1 MNKDSKPYW
10 LLVIPIIALVAL
22 FAGWIR
28 LDIVSPN
35 IMRYIIGALIVVAVV
50 INGMFYW
57 NMSLKKR
64 VDQKTKELTAALRAL
79 EQSNKKVN
87 GIINS
92 IPDMVFLLDRNGV
105 YLDYLSHV
113 NEKDLYLKPELFIG
127 KSLKDTMP
135 ESIAEKAMEKIRV
148 LFEIKQIQ
156 ILNYELMINGSLG
169 FYESRFV
176 MIDEDMVMC
185 IIRDI
190 SEKKKNED
198 LLYSLSIHDMP
209 TGLYN
214 RNYFE
219 EKIKSL
225 TGDELRDIGIVICD
239 IDGLKLVNDTL
250 GHAEGDNYLRTVA
263 DILRENFPADSIVSR
278 IGGDEFAVISMNISQ
293 SEIQNIKRKISK
305 IIDLHNKEGRVVPIS
320 LSVGYAIKGEK
331 HKSISEVFKEAD
343 DFMYREKLHHRQSIR
358 SNNIDLLNK
367 MLLSKTFKS
376 AMKMEEMISYMT
388 QLAVKEGIMD
398 EQLKDLRLFVLFHDV
413 GNIGI
418 SESLLLKKSALTKDE
433 WLEMRRHTEIGYRIA
448 ESSSDLKHISEWI
461 FKHQERWDGTGY
473 PFGLK
478 GYDIPIQ
485 CRILALVDSYNAMI
499 SDRPYRKALSKEQ
512 AIEELK
518 KEAGKQFEPAL
529 TDAFLELLKEKEES
543 ID

>member
-1 MNKDSKPYW
+1 MRKDSKPYW

-79 EQSNKKVN
+79 EQSNQKVN

-376 AMKMEEMISYMT
+376 AMKMEEMISYVT
-388 QLAVKEGIMD
+388 KLAVKQGIMD

-529 TDAFLELLKEKEES
+529 TDAFLELLEEKEES